1 MGVTFEN
8 CIFMFAIVYLEAKY
22 KYFFPCGEKLGS
34 KLSKLLSSTS
44 MMCGKSGRRL
54 WDKNC
59 KTYNIRSVV
68 R

>member
-1 MGVTFEN
+1 
-8 CIFMFAIVYLEAKY
+8 MFAIVYLEAKY

-59 KTYNIRSVV
+59 KTITLGQL
-68 R
+68 